1 MRSVTALWAWA
12 GSFCADVSMRGYR
25 RSIFKANYWVTRL
38 VFSSWPNNAFSG
50 LAFNGFVCETQR
62 LANAEFD

>member
-1 MRSVTALWAWA
+1 
-12 GSFCADVSMRGYR
+12 MRGYR